1 LSSSSRIGRS
11 ASLGFRV
18 HAGWATAVGLGG
30 EAASPVVLLRRRV
43 ELWDPKVPESAGPW
57 HAAMENPGPAAATLV
72 ERGSRAV
79 RSVARHV
86 LGLLVRELG
95 EQGHV
100 VAGAG
105 LVVSS
110 DPDPARCHGAHI
122 HAHAAEAIL
131 YREALREAAAAG
143 GLPSTFLIERKASAE
158 AAGRLHL
165 RTSELERRLK
175 DMGRPV
181 GPPWR
186 ADERAAA
193 LVAWVMFPR

>member
-1 LSSSSRIGRS
+1 MSQQTPS

-18 HAGWATAVGLGG
+18 HAGWATAVALGG
-30 EAASPVVLLRRRV
+30 PAASPLVLLRRRV

-57 HAAMENPGPAAATLV
+57 HAAMENPGPAAAALV

-79 RSVARHV
+79 RSVSRH
-86 LGLLVRELG
+86 GLERLVRELG

-110 DPDPARCHGAHI
+110 DPDPTRCHGAHI

-131 YREALREAAAAG
+131 YREALREAATAG
-143 GLPSTFLIERKASAE
+143 GLPSTFLIERTACAE
-158 AAGRLHL
+158 AARRLGL
-165 RTSELERRLK
+165 RTAELERRLK
-175 DMGRPV
+175 ELGRPV

-186 ADERAAA
+186 TDERSAA
-193 LVAWVMFPR
+193 LVAWVMLPR

>member
-1 LSSSSRIGRS
+1 MRSSTRTGRS

-18 HAGWATAVGLGG
+18 HAGWATAVALAGPAGT
-30 EAASPVVLLRRRV
+30 PVVLLRRRV
-43 ELWDPKVPESAGPW
+43 ELWDPKVPESRGPW
-57 HAAMENPGPAAATLV
+57 HAAMENPGPAAPALV

-79 RSVARHV
+79 RSAAAQALER
-86 LGLLVRELG
+86 LVRELG
-95 EQGHV
+95 EQGHA

-131 YREALREAAAAG
+131 YREALREAATAG
-143 GLPSTFLIERKASAE
+143 GLPGTFLIERTAYAE
-158 AAGRLHL
+158 AARRLRL

-175 DMGRPV
+175 ELGRPV

-193 LVAWVMFPR
+193 LVAWVMLPR

>member
-1 LSSSSRIGRS
+1 MNKGKTLS
-11 ASLGFRV
+11 ASLGVRV
-18 HAGWATAVGLGG
+18 HAGWATAVALGG
-30 EAASPVVLLRRRV
+30 PSAAPVVLLRRRV
-43 ELWDPKVPESAGPW
+43 ELWDPSVPESRGPW

-79 RSVARHV
+79 RSAARQ
-86 LGLLVRELG
+86 GLERLLRELR

-110 DPDPARCHGAHI
+110 DPDPSRCRGAHI

-131 YREALREAAAAG
+131 YREALREAATAE
-143 GLPSTFLIERKASAE
+143 GLPSPFLIERTAHAE
-158 AAGRLHL
+158 AARNLRLS
-165 RTSELERRLK
+165 TPELERRLK
-175 DMGRPV
+175 ELGRPV

-186 ADERAAA
+186 TDERAAA
-193 LVAWVMFPR
+193 LVAWMVLPS

>member
-1 LSSSSRIGRS
+1 MARLASPMKP

-18 HAGWATAVGLGG
+18 HASWATAVALGG
-30 EAASPVVLLRRRV
+30 PAASPVILLRRRV

-79 RSVARHV
+79 RSVAR
-86 LGLLVRELG
+86 LGLELLVRELR

-100 VAGAG
+100 VEGAG

-110 DPDPARCHGAHI
+110 DPDPTRCHGAHI

-143 GLPSTFLIERKASAE
+143 GLPNTFLIECTAYAE
-158 AAGRLHL
+158 AARRLRL

-186 ADERAAA
+186 TDERAAA
-193 LVAWVMFPR
+193 LVAWVMLAR

>member
-1 LSSSSRIGRS
+1 MKP

-18 HAGWATAVGLGG
+18 HASWATAVALGG
-30 EAASPVVLLRRRV
+30 PAASPVILLRRRV

-131 YREALREAAAAG
+131 YREALREAATAG
-143 GLPSTFLIERKASAE
+143 GLPSTFLIERTAC
-158 AAGRLHL
+158 AAAARSLHL

-175 DMGRPV
+175 ELGRPV

-193 LVAWVMFPR
+193 LVAWVMLPR